1 MRSYNMHMGEP
12 MASRLLKIALL
23 VSVAI
28 FLTVS
33 ALDNVT
39 TPGAGY
45 RVIKSVVSMEAAQ
58 QNPGAMWRAVASPAV
73 VAFMFGL
80 TVLAEALAACL
91 CWLGA
96 ARLWGAR
103 RAGAAAFQRAKR
115 YGLLGCGLSA
125 LLYHMAFLTIGG
137 EWFRLWHSATTA
149 RLDQHAFYAF
159 AASLLVMMFLNT
171 QDGDAAE

>member
-1 MRSYNMHMGEP
+1 

-23 VSVAI
+23 AGVAL

-33 ALDNVT
+33 ALDNIT

-45 RVIKSVVSMEAAQ
+45 RVIKTAASMEAAPQ
-58 QNPGAMWRAVASPAV
+58 LAGAMWRAVANPAV

-80 TVLAEALAACL
+80 TVLIEALAACL

-96 ARLWGAR
+96 ARLWSAR

-137 EWFRLWHSATTA
+137 EWFLMWHSTTV
-149 RLDQHAFYAF
+149 RLDQHAFHAF